1 MGEMTVT
8 ALAAQIPTEADA
20 YILVESLRWNG
31 RVVCPHCGLV
41 DGSWYIRPLNGVSR
55 RTRTGSPSQRRVWKC
70 SGCRKQF
77 SATTGTVMHGSK
89 VPLRIWLFVIF
100 EMCANKNGIGAREI
114 ERKYGVASRTAWFMT
129 RRLREAMKRRA
140 PTAQA

>member
-1 MGEMTVT
+1 MTDFLVINEGMEKMTVT
-8 ALAAQIPTEADA
+8 ALATQIPTEADA

-31 RVVCPHCGLV
+31 RVVCPHCGLI

-100 EMCANKNGIGAREI
+100 EMCANKTGSPLARSC
-114 ERKYGVASRTAWFMT
+114 ASTASPHA
-129 RRLREAMKRRA
+129 RHGS
-140 PTAQA
+140 